1 VVGEHEEVGRD
12 QDEDLRGHAPHGSVA
27 HRDDGPVRMELERE
41 AHLSARGG
49 QTSYRTRSPFGQ
61 GPIERGTL
69 RFDEGI
75 GDDLRRL
82 ANGGEG
88 VLAQG
93 ETEGKA
99 RAGGPANAREP
110 EPDEPA
116 VRDPLSTEILHG
128 PLERAP
134 DSLERR
140 GDFRGPVVVQ
150 RDSNSVVRDK
160 VSAPGRSTR
169 SSGRKRSVSS
179 WGLKSSGGRR
189 IARTDYG

>member
-1 VVGEHEEVGRD
+1 
-12 QDEDLRGHAPHGSVA
+12 
-27 HRDDGPVRMELERE
+27 MELERE

-49 QTSYRTRSPFGQ
+49 QTSNRTRSPFGQ

-99 RAGGPANAREP
+99 CAGGPANAREP

-116 VRDPLSTEILHG
+116 VRDPLPTEILHG

-140 GDFRGPVVVQ
+140 REFRGPVVVH
-150 RDSNSVVRDK
+150 RDSQSVVQDK
-160 VSAPGRSTR
+160 ASAPGRSSR
-169 SSGRKRSVSS
+169 SSGGNDRFRVGDSNRR
-179 WGLKSSGGRR
+179 GGGR
-189 IARTDYG
+189 IA

>member
-1 VVGEHEEVGRD
+1 
-12 QDEDLRGHAPHGSVA
+12 
-27 HRDDGPVRMELERE
+27 
-41 AHLSARGG
+41 
-49 QTSYRTRSPFGQ
+49 PFGQ
-61 GPIERGTL
+61 GPIERATL

-82 ANGGEG
+82 ANRGEG

-99 RAGGPANAREP
+99 CAGGPANAREP

-116 VRDPLSTEILHG
+116 VRDALPTEILHG

-140 GDFRGPVVVQ
+140 GDFRSPVVVQ
-150 RDSNSVVRDK
+150 RDSNSVVQDK
-160 VSAPGRSTR
+160 ASAPGRSFR
-169 SSGRKRSVSS
+169 SSGRNDRFRSGDSNHR
-179 WGLKSSGGRR
+179 GGGHL
-189 IARTDYG
+189 ARTDYG